1 MCGLGLGLRVLSR
14 LLRILARLLRVLA
27 WCGVLTL
34 LWVLA
39 ALGLGLLAV
48 VHDNECTDATDDDD
62 CQDQQEDPLRAG
74 RGGRRGGIRR

>member
-1 MCGLGLGLRVLSR
+1 VVAECAAWGLALRVLSR

-48 VHDNECTDATDDDD
+48 AHDDEDNDAADNDNG
-62 CQDQQEDPLRAG
+62 QNAKKNPLHA
-74 RGGRRGGIRR
+74 